1 MRFLTRAAIPA
12 AVSLATAALASCDA
26 PAPAPDNSP
35 EAPQAVE
42 RPKTSIMIRTM
53 AGGPKQ
59 EAFLVEPISTIPF
72 DQLADAVRETGS
84 RCEEVTAFHQL
95 EQNGRRMD
103 VYKVD
108 CGKRSYQVTKLAD
121 STHIKRWTGNV
132 IGE

>member
-1 MRFLTRAAIPA
+1 MRLVAKFLILVLVAA
-12 AVSLATAALASCDA
+12 SLPSCDP
-26 PAPAPDNSP
+26 PASQNSAD
-35 EAPQAVE
+35 APQAIK
-42 RPKTSIMIRTM
+42 RPKTSIMIRTT

-59 EAFLVEPISTIPF
+59 EAFLVEPIRDIPF
-72 DQLADAVRETGS
+72 DQLADAVRETGR
-84 RCEEVTAFHQL
+84 RCEEVTAFNQL

-108 CGKRSYQVTKLAD
+108 CGKRSYQVTVLAD